1 MLSVALPL
9 VGCGGGDGGDAK
21 LDQAGVRECLAAA
34 GMRIERPAAR
44 ANPALGSVSPDFRA
58 SLGGDAV
65 DIVVEPSEKRARRSA
80 ADLHGALSTFGV
92 PDPGARLQARGNVV
106 AVFERDPGTAA
117 REAVAGCLD

>member
-1 MLSVALPL
+1 MLSVALAP
-9 VGCGGGDGGDAK
+9 VGCGGGGDGK
-21 LDQAGVRECLAAA
+21 RDQAGVRECLAAE
-34 GMRIERPAAR
+34 GMRIERPAGQ

-65 DIVVEPSEKRARRSA
+65 DIVVEPSEKRARGSA

-92 PDPGARLQARGNVV
+92 PDPSARLQTRGNVV
-106 AVFERDPGTAA
+106 AVFERDPGAAA